1 MSIKPIDYTSLIPK
15 AQEVSRLKQIENNKP
30 NNQIQHGNI
39 QLQKE
44 IEHNINKVR
53 NTNKTEDFSI
63 DPNKEDKDKG
73 KKYYQEKEQEDT
85 DKKEGQNKKEKSII
99 GSTIDI
105 KI

>member
-1 MSIKPIDYTSLIPK
+1 MSIKPVDYTSLIPK

-73 KKYYQEKEQEDT
+73 ENIIKKRTRGY
-85 DKKEGQNKKEKSII
+85 
-99 GSTIDI
+99 
-105 KI
+105 

>member
-1 MSIKPIDYTSLIPK
+1 MSIKPVDYTSLIPK

-73 KKYYQEKEQEDT
+73 KKNII
-85 DKKEGQNKKEKSII
+85 KKKNKRIL
-99 GSTIDI
+99 I
-105 KI
+105 KKRRAK